1 MLFKSKI
8 VLKFSNRNVKQ
19 VSNIFLSHICN
30 AWFLRHHYL
39 KRHMFGVMVLLKL
52 TYNTQ
57 TNAKENYLTMEQ
69 IVVKTN
75 IYHHENL
82 LYELNCKERRM

>member
-1 MLFKSKI
+1 
-8 VLKFSNRNVKQ
+8 
-19 VSNIFLSHICN
+19 
-30 AWFLRHHYL
+30 
-39 KRHMFGVMVLLKL
+39 MFGVMVLLKL

-75 IYHHENL
+75 IYHHEHL
-82 LYELNCKERRM
+82 LYQLNCKERRM

>member
-1 MLFKSKI
+1 
-8 VLKFSNRNVKQ
+8 
-19 VSNIFLSHICN
+19 
-30 AWFLRHHYL
+30 
-39 KRHMFGVMVLLKL
+39 MFGVMVLLKL

-57 TNAKENYLTMEQ
+57 TSAKENYLNIEQ
-69 IVVKTN
+69 IVKAN

>member
-1 MLFKSKI
+1 
-8 VLKFSNRNVKQ
+8 
-19 VSNIFLSHICN
+19 
-30 AWFLRHHYL
+30 
-39 KRHMFGVMVLLKL
+39 MFGVMVLLKL

-57 TNAKENYLTMEQ
+57 TSAKENYLNIEQ
-69 IVVKTN
+69 IVVKAN

>member
-1 MLFKSKI
+1 
-8 VLKFSNRNVKQ
+8 
-19 VSNIFLSHICN
+19 
-30 AWFLRHHYL
+30 
-39 KRHMFGVMVLLKL
+39 MFGVMVLLKL

-82 LYELNCKERRM
+82 LYELNCKERRMLFLLSKFNIKFGDNPSLIVTWVSQLTRYLTN